1 MLGTNLFLSGK
12 KKLYQKER
20 YDFYRFCP
28 EVGTFFFNRSE
39 AAFPMNLP
47 PISYPLVSAV
57 LTALVYVVIELLL
70 SAGFD
75 KTALA
80 ATFGLIGGVVLL
92 LSTKPK
98 VLFPSLKE
106 LSKKIPALLLAS
118 FFGFAFSRLIE
129 VAAIGMAGAS
139 KIAVMAQLEPIFV
152 ILLAAVFLK
161 ERPGAKKLVC
171 GSLIVIGAI
180 LANVHDTS
188 GLKFILGTGEVLGVI
203 FPLGFAL
210 AVIFLTGLNKSI
222 EPRVVTGCA
231 MIMGSL
237 IISAFYGVGLY
248 SGIVAGGPLFGTVL
262 LASGLLTGL
271 YWLAYNMGLRLLG
284 ASITSIVYAS
294 TPLFTFLFSSIA
306 VVFCPNMILAPE
318 NPKFLISGAIL
329 ILAGTFLL
337 AKAERGKIILSCGH
351 H

>member
-1 MLGTNLFLSGK
+1 M
-12 KKLYQKER
+12 
-20 YDFYRFCP
+20 D
-28 EVGTFFFNRSE
+28 
-39 AAFPMNLP
+39 LP
-47 PISYPLVSAV
+47 AISYPLISAI
-57 LTALVYVVIELLL
+57 LTAVVYVVIEFLL

-98 VLFPSLKE
+98 ILLPSLKE
-106 LSKKIPALLLAS
+106 LSKRMPALLLAS
-118 FFGFAFSRLIE
+118 FFGFAFSRLLE

-139 KIAVMAQLEPIFV
+139 KIAIMAQLEPIFV

-161 ERPGAKKLVC
+161 ERPGKERLVY
-171 GSLIVIGAI
+171 GSLIVLGAI
-180 LANVHDTS
+180 LSNVHDAS

-231 MIMGSL
+231 MIIGAL
-237 IISAFYGVGLY
+237 IISAFYGIGLY
-248 SGIVAGGPLFGTVL
+248 SGIVASGSPLFGAVI
-262 LASGLLTGL
+262 LACGILTGM
-271 YWLAYNMGLRLLG
+271 YWLAYNIGLRRLG

-294 TPLFTFLFSSIA
+294 TPLFTILLSLIA
-306 VVFCPNMILAPE
+306 AVLLPGSLSVPE
-318 NPKFLISGAIL
+318 NQKFLTAGAVL
-329 ILAGTFLL
+329 IMAGTFLL
-337 AKAERGKIILSCGH
+337 ARAEKRYARISRKSF
-351 H
+351 